1 MELLHIQVSLAKI
14 VPYKIIWHISFKVV
28 RYFIVHVEPNMP
40 LERSPEHREG
50 GEPATTEAGCGV
62 SVEVRGQGVRGR
74 NLG

>member
-1 MELLHIQVSLAKI
+1 M
-14 VPYKIIWHISFKVV
+14 
-28 RYFIVHVEPNMP
+28 HVEPNMP
-40 LERSPEHREG
+40 IERSPEHREG